1 MNEFLNKRN
10 FMAELEEFEK
20 HLLRSGITTQGEDGA
35 LAELPPLVARRE
47 DACQSVVE
55 PQGPRPIEAR
65 RDDGDPAKSETLQ
78 KLGSVQRADFAAIE
92 AELKHAR
99 RDAARAEPLVTA
111 TSNAIPRV
119 ADELKSERH
128 GAETAVSDPVGVA
141 KKRTTSR
148 RSLYVIGGIV
158 MAGLAGLGLSNAS
171 WNNAS
176 NPPDVSSIN
185 AEAALAKPPSKVA
198 TSADVPAQEAS
209 MPDSSVSPPPAAS
222 GGDAEQLVDASRQ
235 PAETPPAVA
244 RHGETAFENQTVG
257 APASPAATQMQAEPV
272 GKATLPEPKK
282 AETASAASPDAA
294 LRPSDAPAQA
304 AAAPPLP
311 LRTPAAVAPAST
323 PKTAPRARKAPKP
336 SVAAKL
342 SDPRQP
348 GRIAKPAKA
357 MAQEKV
363 AQHDSTQ
370 SPITQPEALTAKPA
384 AAPESSG
391 AFAYVQRAQQAVG
404 SLAGVVKNWVGM
416 DAGPRP

>member
-20 HLLRSGITTQGEDGA
+20 HLLRSGIMTQGEDGA

-55 PQGPRPIEAR
+55 PQGPCPIEAR

-92 AELKHAR
+92 AEFKQAR
-99 RDAARAEPLVTA
+99 RHAARAEPLVTA
-111 TSNAIPRV
+111 TSNAVPSL
-119 ADELKSERH
+119 ADELKSQRH
-128 GAETAVSDPVGVA
+128 GAETVVSDPVGVA
-141 KKRTTSR
+141 GRRGGSR
-148 RSLYVIGGIV
+148 RSLYVMAGIV
-158 MAGLAGLGLSNAS
+158 VAGIAGLGLGNAF
-171 WNNAS
+171 WRDAS
-176 NPPDVSSIN
+176 NPPDASSIN
-185 AEAALAKPPSKVA
+185 ADAGLAETPSQVA
-198 TSADVPAQEAS
+198 TSADVPAQQAS
-209 MPDSSVSPPPAAS
+209 MPDSSVSPPPATS
-222 GGDAEQLVDASRQ
+222 GGDAERLVDASRQ
-235 PAETPPAVA
+235 PAETPPAGA
-244 RHGETAFENQTVG
+244 RHGETGFENQTVG
-257 APASPAATQMQAEPV
+257 APASPAATQMQAEPIV
-272 GKATLPEPKK
+272 KATLPEPKK
-282 AETASAASPDAA
+282 AETASTASPDAA

-304 AAAPPLP
+304 TAAPPLP

-323 PKTAPRARKAPKP
+323 PKTAPGARKAPKP

-363 AQHDSTQ
+363 AQPDSTQ
-370 SPITQPEALTAKPA
+370 SPITQPEALTSKPA
-384 AAPESSG
+384 ATPESSG

-404 SLAGVVKNWVGM
+404 SLAGAVKNWVGM
-416 DAGPRP
+416 DAGARP

>member
-1 MNEFLNKRN
+1 MNAFLDKRD

-20 HLLRSGITTQGEDGA
+20 HLLRSGITTQSKESKDGA
-35 LAELPPLVARRE
+35 LADVPPLVARRE

-55 PQGPRPIEAR
+55 PQGPRPVEAR
-65 RDDGDPAKSETLQ
+65 QNDGDPAKSETLQ
-78 KLGSVQRADFAAIE
+78 KLGSVHRADFAAIE

-111 TSNAIPRV
+111 TSNAIPSL
-119 ADELKSERH
+119 ADELKSQRH
-128 GAETAVSDPVGVA
+128 GAETVVSDPVGVA
-141 KKRTTSR
+141 NERATSR
-148 RSLYVIGGIV
+148 RSLYVAAGIV

-171 WNNAS
+171 WNDAS
-176 NPPDVSSIN
+176 NPPDVSSID
-185 AEAALAKPPSKVA
+185 AEAGLAKPPSQVA
-198 TSADVPAQEAS
+198 TSADIPE
-209 MPDSSVSPPPAAS
+209 SSVRPPPATS

-235 PAETPPAVA
+235 QAETPPAVA
-244 RHGETAFENQTVG
+244 QHGETGFENQTFG
-257 APASPAATQMQAEPV
+257 APASPIATQTQAEPV

-304 AAAPPLP
+304 TAAPPLP
-311 LRTPAAVAPAST
+311 PRTPAAVASAST
-323 PKTAPRARKAPKP
+323 PKAAPRARKAPKP

-363 AQHDSTQ
+363 AQSDSTQ
-370 SPITQPEALTAKPA
+370 PPITQPEALPSKPA
-384 AAPESSG
+384 ATPESSG